1 MARLTS
7 TGIQFDL
14 ADPTNSINSYY
25 WLYPQG
31 TKKLFYQAS
40 APTGWTQVTT
50 ATAPG
55 PAITSVNNLAL
66 RVVNSTTTG
75 GSWGSGGVQGQIG
88 SSFTTILGGTS
99 PNLFQTYSG
108 TFPVGIVVPLASI
121 VGNTT
126 LALENLPNHTHSTF
140 IGATGGAN
148 STPFSNAGARIRS
161 GTNSTSGMIESTG
174 GGSHRHPFSGSVTF
188 TNVSSQGDF
197 YMDVQYIDV
206 ILCSID

>member
-14 ADPTNSINSYY
+14 ADPANAINSYY

-50 ATAPG
+50 ANASGATTN
-55 PAITSVNNLAL
+55 INDLTL

-88 SSFTTILGGTS
+88 SSFSTVLGGTS

-108 TFPVGIVVPLASI
+108 TFSVGIVVPLASI

-148 STPFSNAGARIRS
+148 STPFSNAGARLRS
-161 GTNSTSGMIESTG
+161 GTTATSGMIESTG

-188 TNVSSQGDF
+188 TNVLSEGDF
-197 YMDVQYIDV
+197 AMGVQYIDV
-206 ILCSID
+206 ILCSLD

>member
-55 PAITSVNNLAL
+55 PVNININDLAL

-75 GSWGSGGVQGQIG
+75 GSWGTGGVQGTSG
-88 SSFTTILGGTS
+88 ASFTTILGGTS

-108 TFPVGIVVPLASI
+108 TFPVGIVVPLASN

-126 LALENLPNHTHSTF
+126 LALGNLPNHTHSTF
-140 IGATGGAN
+140 VGGTGGSNA
-148 STPFSNAGARIRS
+148 TPFSNSGARLRS
-161 GTNSTSGMIESTG
+161 GTTGTSGMIESTG

-188 TNVSSQGDF
+188 TNVVSEGDF
-197 YMDVQYIDV
+197 SMGVQYIDV

>member
-1 MARLTS
+1 MARLTN

-14 ADPTNSINSYY
+14 ADPANAINSYY

-55 PAITSVNNLAL
+55 PVNTNINDLAL

-75 GSWGSGGVQGQIG
+75 GSWGTGGVQGTVG
-88 SSFTTILGGTS
+88 SSFSTILGGTS

-108 TFPVGIVVPLASI
+108 TFPVGIVVPLAAN

-126 LALENLPNHTHSTF
+126 LSLSQIPNHTH
-140 IGATGGAN
+140 TGTLAGTSGSNA
-148 STPFSNAGARIRS
+148 TPFSNAGQRVIS
-161 GTNSTSGMIESTG
+161 GNVATGGMVESTG
-174 GGSHRHPFSGSVTF
+174 GGAHRHPFSGTVTF
-188 TNVSSQGDF
+188 TNIESSATVA
-197 YMDVQYIDV
+197 MEVQYIDV